1 MSNEKERFINRIELS
16 TNTTFESIT
25 NLVDGSKLIK
35 HSEIRSFLSEKL
47 GLTYGDANTLTHYVL
62 KSDGVSLAEGKS
74 HNQIVSE
81 IYSDKKNVLLPI
93 HETIMSQVELF
104 GDFEIIPKKG
114 YLSLKQKRQFMMIGP
129 KSNTRIEIGIN
140 LKDLINNDRFIPQP
154 KGSMCQYIVKISN
167 IDEVDRELLSVLKK
181 AYDQSA

>member
-1 MSNEKERFINRIELS
+1 
-16 TNTTFESIT
+16 
-25 NLVDGSKLIK
+25 
-35 HSEIRSFLSEKL
+35 
-47 GLTYGDANTLTHYVL
+47 
-62 KSDGVSLAEGKS
+62 
-74 HNQIVSE
+74 
-81 IYSDKKNVLLPI
+81 
-93 HETIMSQVELF
+93 
-104 GDFEIIPKKG
+104 
-114 YLSLKQKRQFMMIGP
+114 MMIGP

>member
-1 MSNEKERFINRIELS
+1 MSNEKERFIHRIEQS
-16 TNTTFESIT
+16 TKTTFENIT
-25 NLVDGSKLIK
+25 RLVEDSKLVK
-35 HSEIRSFLSEKL
+35 HSDIRTFISEKL

-62 KSDGVSLAEGKS
+62 KSDGQSLAEGKS
-74 HNQIVSE
+74 FDQILDE
-81 IYSDKKNVLLPI
+81 IYSDKKHDLLPI
-93 HETIMSQVELF
+93 HNRIMNYIETF
-104 GDFEIIPKKG
+104 GSFEIIPKKG

-167 IDEVDRELLSVLKK
+167 IDDVNNELIEILRL
-181 AYDQSA
+181 AYDQSD